1 MFPHVGYEIVFIDGT
16 EGGCYFFLIKEVKY
30 LDFALDAVRTV
41 EKNGEKLAFA
51 AEDEVILEKA
61 FHRHICSAQPLRTE
75 ALPAPIHAKSYGLP
89 PDIRSHA

>member
-1 MFPHVGYEIVFIDGT
+1 MDSGFGEVIFSKEGIELKVLYGT
-16 EGGCYFFLIKEVKY
+16 LTVKY

-61 FHRHICSAQPLRTE
+61 EKLKEGDSLRICRKT
-75 ALPAPIHAKSYGLP
+75 
-89 PDIRSHA
+89 